1 MFKKMV
7 SKSKN
12 IVSQIQHGFTLIELL
27 VVIAIIAILA
37 AMLLPALSQAR
48 EKARAANCISNLRQV
63 GMAMLFYLQDYNE
76 FFPQVHPGTYAA
88 PGGMTS
94 SLEWWGYLLPYS
106 GNLVNY
112 MKCPSD
118 PHRNNPGIES
128 YIFNGMFSFGK
139 KLAGVTKPS
148 DKIIVSERGDTTD
161 ALTHQGYPAWKPRA
175 DWENHIAKERHS
187 GGSNYLFVDGH
198 VKWHRFEETMG
209 PRDQDEC
216 KHYIPGFDTGGEYL
230 TD

>member
-1 MFKKMV
+1 MA
-7 SKSKN
+7 
-12 IVSQIQHGFTLIELL
+12 QIRKVLRKTLGFTLIELL

-48 EKARAANCISNLRQV
+48 EKARAANCMSNLRQV
-63 GMAMLFYLQDYNE
+63 GMAMLFYLQDYDE
-76 FFPQVHPGTYAA
+76 FFPRVHGGTYAA
-88 PGGMTS
+88 PQPPTS
-94 SLEWWGYLLPYS
+94 EWWQYLLPYS

-118 PHRNNPGIES
+118 QHRDDPGIES
-128 YIFNGMFSFGK
+128 YVFNGMFAFDK
-139 KLAGVTKPS
+139 KLTQVEKTS
-148 DKIIVSERGDTTD
+148 DKIIVSERDDTTE
-161 ALTHQGYPAWKPRA
+161 ALTHQGYPAWASRTA
-175 DWENHIAKERHS
+175 WENLIAKERHS

-209 PRDQDEC
+209 PRAQDEC
-216 KHYIPGFDTGGEYL
+216 KHYIPGFDPEGTWL